1 MPEDRFR
8 LIVGLGNPGEKYRH
22 TRHNM
27 GFMVLGR
34 LAYTHGILLERRKFD
49 VLFGRGKVGNQSI
62 ILAQPMTYMNRSGPA
77 TRNLASFFKL
87 GMQDILVIHDDI
99 DLVFGQIK
107 IKEKGGNGGHN
118 GVRSL
123 IEALGTGQ
131 FTRLRVGIGRPEMRQ
146 QVRAYVLSGFDAQQ
160 ETLLEEVLFTA
171 QDAVETILFKGV
183 PEAMNRFHGKTNS
196 ERNVG
201 RRL

>member
-22 TRHNM
+22 ARHNM
-27 GFMVLGR
+27 GFMVVDR
-34 LAYTHGILLERRKFD
+34 LARAHGILLGRRKFN
-49 VLFGRGKVGNQSI
+49 VLFGRGKVGSRQV
-62 ILAQPMTYMNRSGPA
+62 ILAKPMSYMNLSGPA
-77 TRNLASFFKL
+77 ARDLAFFFKL
-87 GMQDILVIHDDI
+87 EMQDILVIHDDI

-118 GVRSL
+118 GVKSL
-123 IEALGTGQ
+123 IEALGTGE
-131 FTRLRVGIGRPEMRQ
+131 FTRLRVGIGRPETRQ
-146 QVRAYVLSGFDAQQ
+146 RVRAYVLAGFDAQQ
-160 ETLLEEVLFTA
+160 ETLLEDVIATA
-171 QDAVETILFKGV
+171 QDAAETILFKGV
-183 PEAMNRFHGKTNS
+183 PEAMNRFHGKTIS

>member
-1 MPEDRFR
+1 MPEDRLR
-8 LIVGLGNPGEKYRH
+8 LILGLGNPGREYQS

-27 GFMVLGR
+27 GFMVVDR
-34 LAYTHGILLERRKFD
+34 LAQAHEIPLDRRKFN
-49 VLFGRGKVGNQSI
+49 VVFGRGKAGNQPV
-62 ILAQPMTYMNRSGPA
+62 ILAKPMTYMNVSGPA
-77 TRNLASFFKL
+77 ARDLAFFFKL
-87 GMQDILVIHDDI
+87 GVQDILVIHDDI

-123 IEALGTGQ
+123 IEALGTGE
-131 FTRLRVGIGRPEMRQ
+131 FTRLRVGIGRPQ
-146 QVRAYVLSGFDAQQ
+146 NWQGAKAYVLARFDAQQ
-160 ETLLEEVLFTA
+160 ETRLEDVVSTA
-171 QDAVETILFKGV
+171 QDAAETILVKGV
-183 PEAMNRFHGKTNS
+183 PEAMNRFHGKTIS

>member
-1 MPEDRFR
+1 MSEDRFR
-8 LIVGLGNPGEKYRH
+8 LIVGLGNPGKKYQH

-27 GFMVLGR
+27 GFMVVER
-34 LAYTHGILLERRKFD
+34 LAHTHGILLERRKFN
-49 VLFGRGKVGNQSI
+49 VLFGRGKVGSQPV
-62 ILAQPMTYMNRSGPA
+62 ILAKPMTYMNRSGPA
-77 TRNLASFFKL
+77 ARDLAFFFKI
-87 GMQDILVIHDDI
+87 GTQDTLVIHDDI

-118 GVRSL
+118 GVKSL

-131 FTRLRVGIGRPEMRQ
+131 FTRLRVGIGRPETRQ
-146 QVRAYVLSGFDAQQ
+146 KVRAYVLAGFDAQQ
-160 ETLLEEVLFTA
+160 ETLLEDVVSTA
-171 QDAVETILFKGV
+171 QDATETILFKGV
-183 PEAMNRFHGKTNS
+183 PEAMNRFHGKTIS

>member
-8 LIVGLGNPGEKYRH
+8 LIVGLGNPGEKYRR

-27 GFMVLGR
+27 GFMVVDR
-34 LAYTHGILLERRKFD
+34 LAHTHGILLERRKFN
-49 VLFGRGKVGNQSI
+49 VLFGRGKVGSRQV
-62 ILAQPMTYMNRSGPA
+62 ILAKPMSYMNLSGPA
-77 TRNLASFFKL
+77 ARDLAFFFKL
-87 GMQDILVIHDDI
+87 EMQDIVVIHDDI

-118 GVRSL
+118 GVKSL
-123 IEALGTGQ
+123 IEALGTGE
-131 FTRLRVGIGRPEMRQ
+131 FTRLRVGIGRPETRQ
-146 QVRAYVLSGFDAQQ
+146 RVRAYVLAGFDAQQ
-160 ETLLEEVLFTA
+160 ETLLEDVVSTA
-171 QDAVETILFKGV
+171 QDAAETILFKGV
-183 PEAMNRFHGKTNS
+183 PEAMNRFHGKTIS